1 VSWASWAVAAIKVI
15 ETWCEIVF
23 THA

>member
-15 ETWCEIVF
+15 ETWGEIVF